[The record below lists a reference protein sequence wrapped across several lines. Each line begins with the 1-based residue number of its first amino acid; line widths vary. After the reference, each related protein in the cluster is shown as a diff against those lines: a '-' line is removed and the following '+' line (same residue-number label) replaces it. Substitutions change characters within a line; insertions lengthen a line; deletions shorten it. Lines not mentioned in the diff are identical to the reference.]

1 MPFAHC
7 ICSPNGTGP
16 IRTKQRAAKPAP
28 REKKVKHTP
37 KSVEEL
43 DMELDAFMK
52 DDDVPTAAAGA
63 ASAEDVEMKA

>member
-7 ICSPNGTGP
+7 IRSPNGAGP
-16 IRTKQRAAKPAP
+16 VRTKQRAAKPAP
-28 REKKVKHTP
+28 REKKVKYTP

-52 DDDVPTAAAGA
+52 DDAVPAAAA